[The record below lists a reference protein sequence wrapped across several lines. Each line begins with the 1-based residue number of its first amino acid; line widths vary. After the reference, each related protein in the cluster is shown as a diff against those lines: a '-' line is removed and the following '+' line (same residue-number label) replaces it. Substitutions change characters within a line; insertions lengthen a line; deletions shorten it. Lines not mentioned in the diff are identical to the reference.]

1 MLYILKSEK
10 GGVFHEDDLKN
21 SCLASCFTVEDVLYF
36 GDPTLQSIGLCNLPA
51 ITAGFRVLHLLRDT
65 GPLDRACHLCCHGC
79 EPLFGTVCDD
89 MAGYQCGRFAQVDA
103 RLFSFLMAKPEFWT
117 RTLMT
122 GVRVGAKTALCENVA
137 EYGTIRGNGSGENLH
152 SPAR

>member
-36 GDPTLQSIGLCNLPA
+36 GDPALQSIGLCNLPA
-51 ITAGFRVLHLLRDT
+51 IAVGFRVLHLLRDT
-65 GPLDRACHLCCHGC
+65 GPLDRACHLCCYGC

-103 RLFSFLMAKPEFWT
+103 RLFSFLIAKPGFWH
-117 RTLMT
+117 RPPLSLDEREA
-122 GVRVGAKTALCENVA
+122 RVYCGI
-137 EYGTIRGNGSGENLH
+137 EYSNPCNQFR
-152 SPAR
+152 